1 MALNTILNSGA
12 KAAKARGVS
21 PPRTK
26 NIPPMIVSI
35 AIIVTPT
42 GRILV
47 ELFSVLYRGQDG
59 IWEFNLVS

>member
-47 ELFSVLYRGQDG
+47 ELFSVLYRG
-59 IWEFNLVS
+59 